1 MNMPGRNLFSKMVYL
16 HHIRMTEMR
25 EKRHMQVR
33 IINKTVAAMLC
44 SIVAMTS
51 MSSCTEKISEDT
63 ENPEEEIQTSCRTV
77 IEEMHCTSGDIDI
90 YGLLY
95 TPEGKEGPL
104 PLVVLSHSS
113 SLTHAAMA
121 PYAQYLA
128 EKGYAAYCFDFC
140 GACEESRS
148 KGRTMEE
155 MTVFTEMEDLE
166 IVLAKTRALDIIDP
180 GKVFMLESSQ
190 GGLVTAL
197 VAEKHAADTKGM
209 ILFYPAFNIPDLI
222 SRFSSVSGDGGSFGN
237 FGGLGGEGY
246 FGDFGGLG
254 GEGYFGDFGN
264 PGGLGGLGGGFGSMG
279 MSDAFVNSIKDYDVY
294 ANIGTYPEDIIIL
307 HGTNDFIVDIKYSE
321 QAVEKYPSA
330 VLYPIQGASHGFN
343 NANLNGMASFVGGE
357 KDDVVMPYV
366 FRFLEEHI

>member
-1 MNMPGRNLFSKMVYL
+1 
-16 HHIRMTEMR
+16 
-25 EKRHMQVR
+25 MQVG

-44 SIVAMTS
+44 IIVAMTS
-51 MSSCTEKISEDT
+51 MSSCTEKITEDT

-180 GKVFMLESSQ
+180 GKVFMLGSSQ

-222 SRFSSVSGDGGSFGN
+222 SRFSSFSGDGGSFGN
-237 FGGLGGEGY
+237 FGGLGS
-246 FGDFGGLG
+246 
-254 GEGYFGDFGN
+254 
-264 PGGLGGLGGGFGSMG
+264 LGGGFGSMG